1 MPANIRPPLSVI
13 LAVLILVGCSG
24 HPIAPTSGA
33 ISPTVSS
40 YLSEMISIMEAN
52 AIFRDRIDWN
62 GFREKVFQ
70 KAKEWGAQN
79 ITEAYPAIQTAL
91 GLLGD
96 HHSFYQPSIGQTV
109 FNPAPRPCSVSG
121 APPPS
126 VPPDIGFVQI
136 SGFGGTSAEGI
147 IFATAI
153 QQRIRAAD
161 RPDLIG
167 WIVDLRDN
175 SGGLI
180 WPMLAGVGPI
190 LGDGIAGYFFE
201 PSNGSYLEWEYSTG
215 VAGYSGAPLTQVS
228 NPYQLI
234 HGQPKVAVLTFTAT
248 ASAGEAIVVAFRG
261 RPNARSFGTPTCGVP
276 TGNKGYKLSDGA
288 ILELTT
294 AFYVDRT
301 HTSYSDSIVP
311 DQGASYTESVT
322 RAIEWLRGTA
332 P

>member
-1 MPANIRPPLSVI
+1 MPYVHRHEIAITGSGMAIQIGLESRPCWTASSMWIALTAIVTNEPCPMPANIRPPLSVI

-40 YLSEMISIMEAN
+40 YLSEMIAIMEAN

-62 GFREKVFQ
+62 GLREKVFQ

-136 SGFGGTSAEGI
+136 SGFGGTSAEG
-147 IFATAI
+147 
-153 QQRIRAAD
+153 
-161 RPDLIG
+161 
-167 WIVDLRDN
+167 
-175 SGGLI
+175 
-180 WPMLAGVGPI
+180 
-190 LGDGIAGYFFE
+190 
-201 PSNGSYLEWEYSTG
+201 
-215 VAGYSGAPLTQVS
+215 
-228 NPYQLI
+228 
-234 HGQPKVAVLTFTAT
+234 
-248 ASAGEAIVVAFRG
+248 
-261 RPNARSFGTPTCGVP
+261 
-276 TGNKGYKLSDGA
+276 
-288 ILELTT
+288 
-294 AFYVDRT
+294 
-301 HTSYSDSIVP
+301 
-311 DQGASYTESVT
+311 
-322 RAIEWLRGTA
+322 
-332 P
+332 